1 MPGKWN
7 DQKRSVSK
15 NDEYWLLS
23 IVIYQPSKPL
33 PGSKNS
39 HFQNEAKCATSFVKL
54 SFICMRM
61 KNRFHVKEWALHLV
75 LIQRPGGTRKWP
87 VDLYW
92 ALQRYTCDSNKT
104 FWLAME
110 IIMNF
115 TRFRYFIAGSSGL
128 ELLLCFNS
136 KSNPLSILWFS
147 CIYFNS
153 FPVQRTWRVGVLTEC
168 WAVSINS
175 NPIIPLKWTM
185 LQTLPL

>member
-1 MPGKWN
+1 MRESCKAHTNQERIFIMPGKWN

-23 IVIYQPSKPL
+23 IVIYQLSKPL

-104 FWLAME
+104 FWLVME
-110 IIMNF
+110 IINELYKIALLYC
-115 TRFRYFIAGSSGL
+115 RFEWFGTSP
-128 ELLLCFNS
+128 LL
-136 KSNPLSILWFS
+136 
-147 CIYFNS
+147 
-153 FPVQRTWRVGVLTEC
+153 Q
-168 WAVSINS
+168 
-175 NPIIPLKWTM
+175 
-185 LQTLPL
+185 